1 MTSESSC
8 GPSVPALEYANR
20 LTALVLGTDAYY
32 RSVGAARGRA
42 RDGLGL
48 PVGLVAM
55 HWSDVAPEPVD
66 SWESANVQLLALGE
80 EAAQL
85 PGAYE
90 RDWYGEL
97 CASLRLLFRWYQGEA
112 LSLEEIVEHGHRSRF
127 NAPSERL
134 LERLCLTRDEA
145 VRAAGYESYAD
156 YLDEN
161 ALQADEVVPRL
172 TALVAEAAML
182 TKASLPELRMP
193 TEALHVRAVGGTP
206 YVAYFNY
213 LERSL
218 TVNTEVVHTAA
229 DLKHLAGHEA
239 YPGHYAHFHH
249 RHELVTARRMP
260 SDGALIVTNSASTA
274 LVEGIAESGLDLL
287 GWRGAA
293 EDRVAWAAIRVQ
305 WYCSLIAAYGMASG
319 DMAAQDAQRLLARC
333 CGQNDAWLDG
343 RMRFISDLRRAAFIF
358 AYWNGSR
365 AVESWWARV
374 PPPDR
379 GRAIRHLFDRTHTPR
394 TLKAH
399 WSRQSGGG
407 HAGR

>member
-1 MTSESSC
+1 MRTSQLDASSGCTAGSRRRSTDTAASTWRLSSSNGQPAASCRPPRTWRTFVGSSARSMTSESSC

-134 LERLCLTRDEA
+134 LEHLCLTRDEA

-172 TALVAEAAML
+172 TALVAEAA
-182 TKASLPELRMP
+182 
-193 TEALHVRAVGGTP
+193 
-206 YVAYFNY
+206 
-213 LERSL
+213 
-218 TVNTEVVHTAA
+218 
-229 DLKHLAGHEA
+229 
-239 YPGHYAHFHH
+239 
-249 RHELVTARRMP
+249 
-260 SDGALIVTNSASTA
+260 
-274 LVEGIAESGLDLL
+274 
-287 GWRGAA
+287 
-293 EDRVAWAAIRVQ
+293 
-305 WYCSLIAAYGMASG
+305 
-319 DMAAQDAQRLLARC
+319 
-333 CGQNDAWLDG
+333 
-343 RMRFISDLRRAAFIF
+343 
-358 AYWNGSR
+358 
-365 AVESWWARV
+365 
-374 PPPDR
+374 
-379 GRAIRHLFDRTHTPR
+379 
-394 TLKAH
+394 
-399 WSRQSGGG
+399 
-407 HAGR
+407 